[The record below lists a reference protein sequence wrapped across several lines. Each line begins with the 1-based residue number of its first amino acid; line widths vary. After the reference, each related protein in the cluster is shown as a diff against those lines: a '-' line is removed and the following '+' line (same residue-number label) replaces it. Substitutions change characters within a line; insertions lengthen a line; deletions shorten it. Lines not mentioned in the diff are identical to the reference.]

1 MKIVWLCNM
10 TPGVVNQSRGAGG
23 GGGLWLDHV
32 LEDIRSQENITL
44 RLFCPGGAETGRV
57 DEQVDYVLFTE
68 GEAHLYREQ
77 LEEQFA
83 KALQAFQPDVI
94 HIWGTEYGHTL
105 AMVNAAQRL
114 GWQKRVVIS
123 IQGLCSIYARHYC
136 EGVPE
141 TVCHR
146 YSLRDFLKRDNLLGQ
161 QRVFAQRGVLERQ
174 ALEKAGHVIGR
185 TDWDKAI
192 TGQINPNRVYHF
204 CNETLRHPFY
214 EDSWSYAACTKHR
227 IFISSC
233 AYAIKGFHYLLEAM
247 PLVLAQYPDAEIA
260 VTGDSFFKTGLPAKL
275 RQDYYHR
282 YLAQLADKNGLR
294 EKIHFLGAL
303 SAQQMK
309 REFLNCNVFVLPS
322 TIENSPNS
330 LGEAMLL
337 GVPCV
342 AADVGGVANMMH
354 PGQGYVYQ
362 STAPYMLAYYIMEV
376 FRQQER
382 AEQMGANARAQAL
395 QTHDPEKNL
404 RQLLEIYGAIAEEA
418 E

>member
-10 TPGVVNQSRGAGG
+10 TPSAVNQSRGGG

-32 LEDIRSQENITL
+32 LEDIRVQKDITL
-44 RLFCPGGAETGRV
+44 RLLCPGGTETGRV
-57 DEQVDYVLFTE
+57 DKQVEYVLFTE
-68 GEAHLYREQ
+68 GEAHVYSEQ
-77 LEEQFA
+77 LEEQFYREL
-83 KALQAFQPDVI
+83 KAFQPDVI

-114 GWQKRVVIS
+114 GLENRVAIS

-141 TVCHR
+141 AVCHR

-161 QRVFAQRGVLERQ
+161 QRRFTQRGKLECK
-174 ALEKAGHVIGR
+174 AMEKAGNVIGR
-185 TDWDKAI
+185 TDWDRAI

-204 CNETLRHPFY
+204 CNETLRQPFY
-214 EDSWSYAACTKHR
+214 EDTWQYAACRKHR

-260 VTGDSFFKTGLPAKL
+260 VTGDSFFKTSLPAKL

-282 YLAQLADKNGLR
+282 YLARLADQNKLGDR
-294 EKIHFLGAL
+294 IRFLGAL
-303 SAQQMK
+303 SAPQMK
-309 REFLNCNVFVLPS
+309 QAFLDCNVFVLPS

-342 AADVGGVANMMH
+342 AADVGGVSNMLH

-362 STAPYMLAYYIMEV
+362 STAPYMLAHYIAEV

-382 AEQMGANARAQAL
+382 AEEMGAQARLQAL
-395 QTHDPEKNL
+395 ETHNPEKNMKD
-404 RQLLEIYGAIAEEA
+404 LLEIYRLIAEER
-418 E
+418 

>member
-1 MKIVWLCNM
+1 MKLIWLCNM
-10 TPGVVNQSRGAGG
+10 TPGAVNQSRGTGS

-32 LEDIRSQENITL
+32 LEDIRAQKDITL
-44 RLFCPGGAETGRV
+44 RLFCPGGTETGRV
-57 DEQVDYVLFTE
+57 DERVDYVLFSE
-68 GEAHLYREQ
+68 GEPHVYRKQ
-77 LEEQFA
+77 LEEQFYE
-83 KALQAFQPDVI
+83 ALQAFQPDVI

-114 GWQKRVVIS
+114 GWQNRVAVS
-123 IQGLCSIYARHYC
+123 IQGLCCACARHYL
-136 EGVPE
+136 EGIPE
-141 TVCHR
+141 AVCHR

-161 QRVFAQRGVLERQ
+161 QRVFAQRGALERQ

-185 TDWDKAI
+185 TDMDRAV
-192 TGQINPNRVYHF
+192 TGQINPRRGYHF
-204 CNETLRHPFY
+204 CNETLRSDFY
-214 EDSWSYAACTKHR
+214 RDSWNYDGCTKHR
-227 IFISSC
+227 IFLSSSVFPF
-233 AYAIKGFHYLLEAM
+233 KGAHYLLEAM
-247 PLVLAQYPDAEIA
+247 PLILAQYPDAEIA
-260 VTGDSFFKTGLPAKL
+260 ITGDSFFMANLPAKL

-362 STAPYMLAYYIMEV
+362 STAPYMLAYYVMEV
-376 FRQQER
+376 FDRQEQAQE
-382 AEQMGANARAQAL
+382 MGARARAHAL
-395 QTHDPEKNL
+395 QTHDPERNL
-404 RQLLEIYGAIAEEA
+404 KDLLKAYGSVAKGEK
-418 E
+418 

>member
-10 TPGVVNQSRGAGG
+10 IPSAVNQSRGG

-32 LEDIRSQENITL
+32 LEDIRVQKDITL
-44 RLFCPGGAETGRV
+44 RLFCPGGTETGRV
-57 DEQVDYVLFTE
+57 DKQVEYVLFTE
-68 GEAHLYREQ
+68 GEAHLYSEQ
-77 LEEQFA
+77 LEERFYREL
-83 KALQAFQPDVI
+83 KAFQPDVI

-114 GWQKRVVIS
+114 GLENRVAIS

-141 TVCHR
+141 AVCHR

-161 QRVFAQRGVLERQ
+161 QRRFTQRGKLECK
-174 ALEKAGHVIGR
+174 ALEKAGNVIGR
-185 TDWDKAI
+185 TDWDRAI

-204 CNETLRHPFY
+204 CNETLRQPFY
-214 EDSWSYAACTKHR
+214 EDTWQYAACRKHR

-260 VTGDSFFKTGLPAKL
+260 VTGDSFFKTSLTAKL

-282 YLAQLADKNGLR
+282 YLARLADQNKLGDR
-294 EKIHFLGAL
+294 IRFLGAL

-309 REFLNCNVFVLPS
+309 QAFLDCNVFVLPS

-342 AADVGGVANMMH
+342 AADVGGVSNMLH

-362 STAPYMLAYYIMEV
+362 STAPYMLAHYITEV

-382 AEQMGANARAQAL
+382 AEEMGAQARLQAL
-395 QTHDPEKNL
+395 ETHNPEKNM
-404 RQLLEIYGAIAEEA
+404 RDLLEIYRLIAEER
-418 E
+418 

>member
-10 TPGVVNQSRGAGG
+10 IPSAVNQSRGGG

-32 LEDIRSQENITL
+32 LEDIRVQKDITL
-44 RLFCPGGAETGRV
+44 RLFCPGGTETGGV
-57 DEQVDYVLFTE
+57 DKQVEYVLFTE
-68 GEAHLYREQ
+68 GEAHVYSEQ
-77 LEEQFA
+77 LEEQFYREL
-83 KALQAFQPDVI
+83 KAFQPDVI

-114 GWQKRVVIS
+114 GLENRVAIS

-141 TVCHR
+141 AVCHR

-161 QRVFAQRGVLERQ
+161 QRRFTQRGKLECK
-174 ALEKAGHVIGR
+174 ALEKAGNVIGR
-185 TDWDKAI
+185 TDWDRAI

-204 CNETLRHPFY
+204 CNETLRQPFY
-214 EDSWSYAACTKHR
+214 EDTWQYAACRKHR

-247 PLVLAQYPDAEIA
+247 PLVLAEFPDAEIA
-260 VTGDSFFKTGLPAKL
+260 VTGDSFFKTSLTAKL

-282 YLAQLADKNGLR
+282 YLARLADQNKLGDR
-294 EKIHFLGAL
+294 IRFLGAL
-303 SAQQMK
+303 SAPQMK
-309 REFLNCNVFVLPS
+309 QAFLDCNVFVLPS

-342 AADVGGVANMMH
+342 AADVGGVSNMLH

-362 STAPYMLAYYIMEV
+362 STAPYMLAHYIAEV

-382 AEQMGANARAQAL
+382 AEEMGAQARLQAL
-395 QTHDPEKNL
+395 ETHNPEKNM
-404 RQLLEIYGAIAEEA
+404 RDLLEIYRLIAEER
-418 E
+418 

>member
-10 TPGVVNQSRGAGG
+10 IPSAVNQSRGGG

-32 LEDIRSQENITL
+32 LEDIRVQKDITL
-44 RLFCPGGAETGRV
+44 RLFCPGGTETGRV
-57 DEQVDYVLFTE
+57 DKQVEYVLFTE
-68 GEAHLYREQ
+68 GEAHVYSEQ
-77 LEEQFA
+77 LEEQFYREL
-83 KALQAFQPDVI
+83 KAFQPDVI

-114 GWQKRVVIS
+114 GLENRVAIS

-141 TVCHR
+141 AVCHR

-161 QRVFAQRGVLERQ
+161 QKRFAQRGKLEQQ

-185 TDWDKAI
+185 TDWDRAI

-204 CNETLRHPFY
+204 CNETLRQPFY
-214 EDSWSYAACTKHR
+214 EDTWQYAACRKHR

-260 VTGDSFFKTGLPAKL
+260 VTGDSFFKTSLPAKL

-282 YLAQLADKNGLR
+282 YLARLADKNDLGDR
-294 EKIHFLGAL
+294 IHFLGAL
-303 SAQQMK
+303 SAPQMK
-309 REFLNCNVFVLPS
+309 QAFLDCNVFVLPS

-342 AADVGGVANMMH
+342 AADVGGVSNMLH

-362 STAPYMLAYYIMEV
+362 STAPYMLAHYITEV

-382 AEQMGANARAQAL
+382 AEEMGAQARLQAL
-395 QTHDPEKNL
+395 ETHNPEKNM
-404 RQLLEIYGAIAEEA
+404 RDLLEIYRLIAEER
-418 E
+418 

>member
-10 TPGVVNQSRGAGG
+10 IPSAVNQSRGG

-32 LEDIRSQENITL
+32 LEDIRVQKDITL
-44 RLFCPGGAETGRV
+44 RLFCPGGTETGRV
-57 DEQVDYVLFTE
+57 DKQVEYVLFTE
-68 GEAHLYREQ
+68 GEAHLYSEQ
-77 LEEQFA
+77 LEERFYREL
-83 KALQAFQPDVI
+83 KAFQPDVI

-114 GWQKRVVIS
+114 GLENRVAIS

-141 TVCHR
+141 AVCHR

-161 QRVFAQRGVLERQ
+161 QRRFTQRGKLECK
-174 ALEKAGHVIGR
+174 ALEKAGNVIGR
-185 TDWDKAI
+185 TDWDRAI

-204 CNETLRHPFY
+204 CNETLRQPFY
-214 EDSWSYAACTKHR
+214 EDTWQYAACRKHR

-260 VTGDSFFKTGLPAKL
+260 VTGDSFFKTSLTAKL

-282 YLAQLADKNGLR
+282 YLARLADQNKLGDR
-294 EKIHFLGAL
+294 IRFLGAL

-309 REFLNCNVFVLPS
+309 QAFLDCNVFVLPS

-342 AADVGGVANMMH
+342 AADVGGVSNMLH

-362 STAPYMLAYYIMEV
+362 STAPYMLAHYIAEV

-382 AEQMGANARAQAL
+382 AEEMGAQARLQAL
-395 QTHDPEKNL
+395 ETHNPEKNM
-404 RQLLEIYGAIAEEA
+404 RDLLEIYRVIAEER
-418 E
+418 

>member
-10 TPGVVNQSRGAGG
+10 IPSAVNQSRGG

-32 LEDIRSQENITL
+32 LEDIRVQKDITL
-44 RLFCPGGAETGRV
+44 RLFCPGGTETGRV
-57 DEQVDYVLFTE
+57 DKQVEYVLFTE
-68 GEAHLYREQ
+68 GEAHVYSEQ
-77 LEEQFA
+77 LEERFYREL
-83 KALQAFQPDVI
+83 KAFQPDVI

-114 GWQKRVVIS
+114 GLENRVAIS

-141 TVCHR
+141 AVCHR

-161 QRVFAQRGVLERQ
+161 QRRFTQRGKLECK

-185 TDWDKAI
+185 TDWDRAI

-204 CNETLRHPFY
+204 CNETLRQPFY
-214 EDSWSYAACTKHR
+214 EDTWQYAACRKHR

-260 VTGDSFFKTGLPAKL
+260 VTGDSFFKTSLTAKL

-282 YLAQLADKNGLR
+282 YLARLADQNKLGDR
-294 EKIHFLGAL
+294 IHFLGAL
-303 SAQQMK
+303 SAPQMK
-309 REFLNCNVFVLPS
+309 QAFLDCNVFVLPS

-342 AADVGGVANMMH
+342 AADVGGVSNMLH

-362 STAPYMLAYYIMEV
+362 STAPYMLAHYITEV

-382 AEQMGANARAQAL
+382 AEEMGAQARLQAL
-395 QTHDPEKNL
+395 ETHNPEKNM
-404 RQLLEIYGAIAEEA
+404 RDLLEIYRLIAEER
-418 E
+418 

>member
-10 TPGVVNQSRGAGG
+10 IPSAVNQSRG

-32 LEDIRSQENITL
+32 LEDIRVQKDITL
-44 RLFCPGGAETGRV
+44 RLFCPGGTETGRV
-57 DEQVDYVLFTE
+57 DKQVEYVLFTE
-68 GEAHLYREQ
+68 GEAHVYSEQ
-77 LEEQFA
+77 LEEQFYREL
-83 KALQAFQPDVI
+83 KAFQPDVI

-114 GWQKRVVIS
+114 GWENRVAIS

-141 TVCHR
+141 AVCHR

-161 QRVFAQRGVLERQ
+161 QRIFTQRGKLECK
-174 ALEKAGHVIGR
+174 ALEKAGNVIGR
-185 TDWDKAI
+185 TDWDRAI

-204 CNETLRHPFY
+204 CNETLRQPFY
-214 EDSWSYAACTKHR
+214 EDTWQYAACRKHR

-260 VTGDSFFKTGLPAKL
+260 VTGDSFFKTSLPARL

-282 YLAQLADKNGLR
+282 YLARLADQNELEDR
-294 EKIHFLGAL
+294 IHFLGAL
-303 SAQQMK
+303 SAPQMK
-309 REFLNCNVFVLPS
+309 QAFLDCNVFVLPS
-322 TIENSPNS
+322 SIENSPNS

-342 AADVGGVANMMH
+342 AADVGGVSNMLH

-362 STAPYMLAYYIMEV
+362 STAPYMLAHYITEV

-382 AEQMGANARAQAL
+382 AEEMGAQARLQAME
-395 QTHDPEKNL
+395 THNPEKNM
-404 RQLLEIYGAIAEEA
+404 RDLLEIYRLIAEER
-418 E
+418 

>member
-10 TPGVVNQSRGAGG
+10 TPSAVNQSRGGG

-32 LEDIRSQENITL
+32 LEDIRVQKDITL
-44 RLFCPGGAETGRV
+44 RLFCPGGTETGRV
-57 DEQVDYVLFTE
+57 DKQVEYVLFTE
-68 GEAHLYREQ
+68 GEAHVYSEQ
-77 LEEQFA
+77 LEEQFYREL
-83 KALQAFQPDVI
+83 KAFQPDVI

-114 GWQKRVVIS
+114 GLENRAAIS

-141 TVCHR
+141 AVCHR

-161 QRVFAQRGVLERQ
+161 QRRFTQRGKLECK

-185 TDWDKAI
+185 TDWDRAI

-204 CNETLRHPFY
+204 CNETLRQPFY
-214 EDSWSYAACTKHR
+214 EDTWQYAVCRKHR

-247 PLVLAQYPDAEIA
+247 PLVLAEFPDAEIA
-260 VTGDSFFKTGLPAKL
+260 VTGDSFFKSTLPEKL

-282 YLAQLADKNGLR
+282 YLARLADKNDLGD
-294 EKIHFLGAL
+294 KIHFLGAL
-303 SAQQMK
+303 NEQQMK
-309 REFLNCNVFVLPS
+309 RAFLDCNVFVLPS

-342 AADVGGVANMMH
+342 AADVGGVSNMLH

-362 STAPYMLAYYIMEV
+362 STAPYMLAHYITEL

-382 AEQMGANARAQAL
+382 AEEMGAQARLQAL
-395 QTHDPEKNL
+395 ETHNPEKNMKD
-404 RQLLEIYGAIAEEA
+404 LLEIYRLIAEER
-418 E
+418 

>member
-10 TPGVVNQSRGAGG
+10 TPSAVNQSRGGG

-32 LEDIRSQENITL
+32 LEDIRVQKDITL
-44 RLFCPGGAETGRV
+44 RLFCPGGTETGRV
-57 DEQVDYVLFTE
+57 DKQVEYVLFTE
-68 GEAHLYREQ
+68 GEAHVYSEQ
-77 LEEQFA
+77 LEERFYREL
-83 KALQAFQPDVI
+83 KAFQPDVI

-114 GWQKRVVIS
+114 GLENRVAIS

-141 TVCHR
+141 AVCHR

-161 QRVFAQRGVLERQ
+161 QRRFTQRGKLECK
-174 ALEKAGHVIGR
+174 ALEKAGNVIGR
-185 TDWDKAI
+185 TDWDRAI

-204 CNETLRHPFY
+204 CNETLRQPFY
-214 EDSWSYAACTKHR
+214 EDTWQYAACRKHR

-247 PLVLAQYPDAEIA
+247 PLVLAQYPNAEIA
-260 VTGDSFFKTGLPAKL
+260 VTGDSFFKTSLPARL

-282 YLAQLADKNGLR
+282 YLARLADQNKLGDR
-294 EKIHFLGAL
+294 IHFLGAL

-309 REFLNCNVFVLPS
+309 QAFLDCNVFVLPS

-342 AADVGGVANMMH
+342 AADVGGVSNMLH

-362 STAPYMLAYYIMEV
+362 STAPYMLAHYITEV

-382 AEQMGANARAQAL
+382 AEEMGAQARLRAL
-395 QTHDPEKNL
+395 ETHNPEKNM
-404 RQLLEIYGAIAEEA
+404 RDLLEIYRLIAEER
-418 E
+418 

>member
-1 MKIVWLCNM
+1 MKLAWLCNM
-10 TPGVVNQSRGAGG
+10 TPGAVSRCRGTG

-32 LEDIRSQENITL
+32 LDDLCTRQDISV
-44 RLFCPGGAETGRV
+44 RLFCPGGTEAG
-57 DEQVDYVLFTE
+57 QVDRKTSYVLFTE
-68 GEAHLYREQ
+68 GAPQDYRQQLEDLFYEQ
-77 LEEQFA
+77 LQ
-83 KALQAFQPDVI
+83 QFQPDVI

-114 GWQKRVVIS
+114 GLENRVAIS

-141 TVCHR
+141 AVCHR

-161 QRVFAQRGVLERQ
+161 QRRFTQRGKLEQQ

-185 TDWDKAI
+185 TDWDRAI
-192 TGQINPNRVYHF
+192 TGQLNPNRVYHF
-204 CNETLRHPFY
+204 CNETLRQPFY
-214 EDSWSYAACTKHR
+214 EDTWQYAACTKHR

-247 PLVLAQYPDAEIA
+247 PLVLAQYPDTEIA
-260 VTGDSFFKTGLPAKL
+260 VTGDSFFKTSLPARL

-282 YLAQLADKNGLR
+282 YLARLADQNKLGDR
-294 EKIHFLGAL
+294 IHFLGAL
-303 SAQQMK
+303 SAPQMK
-309 REFLNCNVFVLPS
+309 QAFLDCNVFVLPS

-342 AADVGGVANMMH
+342 AADVGGVSNMLH

-362 STAPYMLAYYIMEV
+362 STAPYMLAHYITEV

-382 AEQMGANARAQAL
+382 AEEMGAQARLQAL
-395 QTHDPEKNL
+395 ETHNPEKNM
-404 RQLLEIYGAIAEEA
+404 RDLLEIYRLIAEER
-418 E
+418 

>member
-1 MKIVWLCNM
+1 MKLVWLCNM
-10 TPGVVNQSRGAGG
+10 TPGAVSRCRGTG

-32 LEDIRSQENITL
+32 LEDIRVQKDITL
-44 RLFCPGGAETGRV
+44 RLFCPGGTETGRV
-57 DEQVDYVLFTE
+57 DKQVEYVLFTE
-68 GEAHLYREQ
+68 GEAHVYSEQ
-77 LEEQFA
+77 LEEQFYREL
-83 KALQAFQPDVI
+83 KAFQPDVI

-114 GWQKRVVIS
+114 GWKNRVAIS

-141 TVCHR
+141 AVCYR

-161 QRVFAQRGVLERQ
+161 QRRFTQRGKLECK

-185 TDWDKAI
+185 TDWDRAI
-192 TGQINPNRVYHF
+192 TGQINPNRAYHF
-204 CNETLRHPFY
+204 CNETLRQPFY
-214 EDSWSYAACTKHR
+214 EDTWQYAACRKHR

-247 PLVLAQYPDAEIA
+247 PLVLAEFPDAEIA
-260 VTGDSFFKTGLPAKL
+260 VTGDSFFKTSLPAKL

-282 YLAQLADKNGLR
+282 YLARLADQNKLGDR
-294 EKIHFLGAL
+294 IRFLGAL
-303 SAQQMK
+303 SAPQMK
-309 REFLNCNVFVLPS
+309 QAFLDCNVFVLPS

-342 AADVGGVANMMH
+342 AADVGGVSNMLH

-362 STAPYMLAYYIMEV
+362 STAPYMLAHYITEV

-382 AEQMGANARAQAL
+382 AEEMGAQARLQAME
-395 QTHDPEKNL
+395 THNPEKNM
-404 RQLLEIYGAIAEEA
+404 RDLLEIYRLIAEER
-418 E
+418 

>member
-10 TPGVVNQSRGAGG
+10 IPSAVNQSRG

-32 LEDIRSQENITL
+32 LEDIRVQKDITL
-44 RLFCPGGAETGRV
+44 RLFCPGGTETGRV
-57 DEQVDYVLFTE
+57 DNQVEYVLFTE
-68 GEAHLYREQ
+68 GEAHVYSEQ
-77 LEEQFA
+77 LEEQFYREL
-83 KALQAFQPDVI
+83 KAFQPDVI

-114 GWQKRVVIS
+114 GLENRAAIS

-141 TVCHR
+141 AVCHR

-161 QRVFAQRGVLERQ
+161 QRRFTQRGKLECK

-185 TDWDKAI
+185 TDWDRAI

-204 CNETLRHPFY
+204 CNETLRQPFY
-214 EDSWSYAACTKHR
+214 EDTWQYAACRKHR

-260 VTGDSFFKTGLPAKL
+260 VTGDSFFKTSLPAKL

-282 YLAQLADKNGLR
+282 YLARLADQNKLGDR
-294 EKIHFLGAL
+294 IRFLGAL
-303 SAQQMK
+303 SAPQMK
-309 REFLNCNVFVLPS
+309 QAFLDCNVFVLPS

-342 AADVGGVANMMH
+342 AADVGGVSNMLH

-362 STAPYMLAYYIMEV
+362 STAPYMLAHYITEV

-382 AEQMGANARAQAL
+382 AEKMGAQARLQAL
-395 QTHDPEKNL
+395 ETHNPEKNM
-404 RQLLEIYGAIAEEA
+404 RDLLEIYRLIAEER
-418 E
+418 

>member
-10 TPGVVNQSRGAGG
+10 IPSAVNQSRGGG

-32 LEDIRSQENITL
+32 LEDIRVQKDITL
-44 RLFCPGGAETGRV
+44 RLFCPGGTETGRV
-57 DEQVDYVLFTE
+57 DKQVEYVLFTE
-68 GEAHLYREQ
+68 GAPQNYRQQLEDLFYEQ
-77 LEEQFA
+77 LQ
-83 KALQAFQPDVI
+83 QFQPDVI

-105 AMVNAAQRL
+105 AMVNAAKRL
-114 GWQKRVVIS
+114 GWENRVAIS
-123 IQGLCSIYARHYC
+123 IQGLCSSCARHYC

-141 TVCHR
+141 AVCHR

-161 QRVFAQRGVLERQ
+161 QKRFAQRGKLEQQ

-185 TDWDKAI
+185 TDFDRAV
-192 TGQINPNRVYHF
+192 TGQINPHRRYHF
-204 CNETLRHPFY
+204 CNETLREGFY
-214 EDSWSYAACTKHR
+214 QDVWRYSRCKKHR
-227 IFISSC
+227 IFLSS
-233 AYAIKGFHYLLEAM
+233 ALFPFKGTHYLLEAM
-247 PLVLAQYPDAEIA
+247 PLVLAEFPDAEIA
-260 VTGDSFFKTGLPAKL
+260 VTGDSFFKTSLPARL

-282 YLAQLADKNGLR
+282 YLARLADQNKLR
-294 EKIHFLGAL
+294 DRIRFLGAL

-309 REFLNCNVFVLPS
+309 QAFLDCNVFVLPS

-342 AADVGGVANMMH
+342 AADVGGVSNMLH

-362 STAPYMLAYYIMEV
+362 STAPYMLAHYITEV

-382 AEQMGANARAQAL
+382 AEEMGAQARLQAL
-395 QTHDPEKNL
+395 ETHNPEKNM
-404 RQLLEIYGAIAEEA
+404 RDLLGIYRLIAEER
-418 E
+418 

>member
-10 TPGVVNQSRGAGG
+10 TPSAVNQSRGGG

-32 LEDIRSQENITL
+32 LEDIRVQKDITL
-44 RLFCPGGAETGRV
+44 RLFCPGGTETGRV
-57 DEQVDYVLFTE
+57 DKQVEYVLFTE
-68 GEAHLYREQ
+68 GEAHVYSEQ
-77 LEEQFA
+77 LEERFYREL
-83 KALQAFQPDVI
+83 KAFQPDVI

-114 GWQKRVVIS
+114 GWENRVAVS

-141 TVCHR
+141 AVCHR

-161 QRVFAQRGVLERQ
+161 QRRFTQRGKLECK
-174 ALEKAGHVIGR
+174 ALEKAGNVIGR
-185 TDWDKAI
+185 TDWDRAI

-204 CNETLRHPFY
+204 CNETLRQPFY
-214 EDSWSYAACTKHR
+214 EDTWQYAACRKHR

-247 PLVLAQYPDAEIA
+247 PLVLAEFPDAEIA
-260 VTGDSFFKTGLPAKL
+260 VTGDSFFKPSLPAKL

-282 YLAQLADKNGLR
+282 YLARLADQNKLGDR
-294 EKIHFLGAL
+294 IRFLGAL
-303 SAQQMK
+303 SAPQMK
-309 REFLNCNVFVLPS
+309 QAFLDCNVFVLPS

-342 AADVGGVANMMH
+342 AADVGGVSNMLH

-362 STAPYMLAYYIMEV
+362 STAPYMLAHYITEV

-382 AEQMGANARAQAL
+382 AEEMGAQARLQAME
-395 QTHDPEKNL
+395 THNPEKNM
-404 RQLLEIYGAIAEEA
+404 RDLLEIYRLIAEER
-418 E
+418 

>member
-1 MKIVWLCNM
+1 MI
-10 TPGVVNQSRGAGG
+10 PSAVNQSRGGG

-32 LEDIRSQENITL
+32 LEDIRVQKDITL
-44 RLFCPGGAETGRV
+44 RLFCPGGTETGRV
-57 DEQVDYVLFTE
+57 DKQVEYVLFTE
-68 GEAHLYREQ
+68 GEAHVYSEQ
-77 LEEQFA
+77 LEEQFYREM
-83 KALQAFQPDVI
+83 KAFQPDVI

-114 GWQKRVVIS
+114 GWENRVAIS

-141 TVCHR
+141 AVCHR

-161 QRVFAQRGVLERQ
+161 QRRFTQRGKLECK
-174 ALEKAGHVIGR
+174 ALEKAGNVIGR
-185 TDWDKAI
+185 TDWDRAI
-192 TGQINPNRVYHF
+192 TGQINPNRGYHF
-204 CNETLRHPFY
+204 CNETLRQPFY
-214 EDSWSYAACTKHR
+214 EDTWQYAACRKHR

-260 VTGDSFFKTGLPAKL
+260 VTGDSFFKTSLPAKL

-282 YLAQLADKNGLR
+282 YLARLADQNKLR
-294 EKIHFLGAL
+294 DRIRFLGAL
-303 SAQQMK
+303 SAPQMK
-309 REFLNCNVFVLPS
+309 QAFLDCNVFVLPS

-342 AADVGGVANMMH
+342 AADVGGVSNMLH

-362 STAPYMLAYYIMEV
+362 STAPYMLAHYITEV

-382 AEQMGANARAQAL
+382 AEEMGAQARLQAME
-395 QTHDPEKNL
+395 THNPEKNI
-404 RQLLEIYGAIAEEA
+404 RDLLEIYRLIAEER
-418 E
+418 

>member
-10 TPGVVNQSRGAGG
+10 IPSAVNQSRGGG

-32 LEDIRSQENITL
+32 LEDIRVQKDITL
-44 RLFCPGGAETGRV
+44 RLFCPGGTETGRV
-57 DEQVDYVLFTE
+57 DNQVEYVLFME
-68 GEAHLYREQ
+68 GEAHVYSEQ
-77 LEEQFA
+77 LEERFYREL
-83 KALQAFQPDVI
+83 KAFQPDVI

-114 GWQKRVVIS
+114 GWENRVAIS

-141 TVCHR
+141 AVCHR
-146 YSLRDFLKRDNLLGQ
+146 YSLRDFLKQDNLLGQ
-161 QRVFAQRGVLERQ
+161 QRRFTQRGKLECK

-185 TDWDKAI
+185 TDWDRAI
-192 TGQINPNRVYHF
+192 TGQINPNRGYHF
-204 CNETLRHPFY
+204 CNETLRQPFY
-214 EDSWSYAACTKHR
+214 EDTWQYAACRKHR

-260 VTGDSFFKTGLPAKL
+260 VTGDSFFKTSLPARL

-282 YLAQLADKNGLR
+282 YLARLAEQNKLGDR
-294 EKIHFLGAL
+294 IHFLGAL
-303 SAQQMK
+303 SAPQMK
-309 REFLNCNVFVLPS
+309 QAFLDCNVFVLPS

-342 AADVGGVANMMH
+342 AADVGGVSNMLH

-362 STAPYMLAYYIMEV
+362 STAPYMLAHYIAEV

-382 AEQMGANARAQAL
+382 AEEMGAQARLQAL
-395 QTHDPEKNL
+395 ETHNPEKNM
-404 RQLLEIYGAIAEEA
+404 RDLLEIYRLIAEER
-418 E
+418 

>member
-10 TPGVVNQSRGAGG
+10 IPSAVNQSRGGG

-32 LEDIRSQENITL
+32 LEDIRVQKDITL
-44 RLFCPGGAETGRV
+44 RLFCPGGTETGRV
-57 DEQVDYVLFTE
+57 DKQVEYVLFTE
-68 GEAHLYREQ
+68 GEAHVYSEQ
-77 LEEQFA
+77 LEEQFYREM
-83 KALQAFQPDVI
+83 KAFQPDVI

-114 GWQKRVVIS
+114 GWENRVAIS

-141 TVCHR
+141 AVCHR

-161 QRVFAQRGVLERQ
+161 QRRFTQRGKLECK
-174 ALEKAGHVIGR
+174 ALEKAGNVIGR
-185 TDWDKAI
+185 TDWDRAI
-192 TGQINPNRVYHF
+192 TGQINPNRGYHF
-204 CNETLRHPFY
+204 CNETLRQPFY
-214 EDSWSYAACTKHR
+214 EDTWQYAACRKHR

-260 VTGDSFFKTGLPAKL
+260 VTGDSFFKTSLPAKL

-282 YLAQLADKNGLR
+282 YLARLADQNKLR
-294 EKIHFLGAL
+294 DRIRFLGAL
-303 SAQQMK
+303 SAPQMK
-309 REFLNCNVFVLPS
+309 QAFLDCNVFVLPS

-342 AADVGGVANMMH
+342 AADVGGVSNMLH

-362 STAPYMLAYYIMEV
+362 STAPYMLAHYITEV

-382 AEQMGANARAQAL
+382 AEEMGAQARLQAME
-395 QTHDPEKNL
+395 THNPEKNI
-404 RQLLEIYGAIAEEA
+404 RDLLEIYRLIAEER
-418 E
+418 

>member
-10 TPGVVNQSRGAGG
+10 IPSAVNQSRGGG

-32 LEDIRSQENITL
+32 LEDIRVQKDITL
-44 RLFCPGGAETGRV
+44 RLFCPGGTETGRV
-57 DEQVDYVLFTE
+57 DKQVEYVLFTE
-68 GEAHLYREQ
+68 GEAHVYSEQ
-77 LEEQFA
+77 LEERFYREL
-83 KALQAFQPDVI
+83 KAFQPDVI

-114 GWQKRVVIS
+114 GLENRVAIS

-141 TVCHR
+141 AVCHR

-161 QRVFAQRGVLERQ
+161 QRRFTQRGKLECK

-185 TDWDKAI
+185 TDWDRAI
-192 TGQINPNRVYHF
+192 TGQINPNRGYHF
-204 CNETLRHPFY
+204 CNETLRQPFY
-214 EDSWSYAACTKHR
+214 EDTWRYAACRKHR

-247 PLVLAQYPDAEIA
+247 PLVLAEFPDAEIA
-260 VTGDSFFKTGLPAKL
+260 VTGDSFFKTSLPARL

-282 YLAQLADKNGLR
+282 YLARLADQNKLR
-294 EKIHFLGAL
+294 DRIRFLGAL
-303 SAQQMK
+303 SAPQMK
-309 REFLNCNVFVLPS
+309 QAFLDCNVFVLPS
-322 TIENSPNS
+322 TVENSPNS

-342 AADVGGVANMMH
+342 AADVGGVSNMLH

-362 STAPYMLAYYIMEV
+362 STAPYMLAHYITEV

-382 AEQMGANARAQAL
+382 AEKMGAQARLQARE
-395 QTHDPEKNL
+395 THNPEKNM
-404 RQLLEIYGAIAEEA
+404 RDLLEIYRLIAGER
-418 E
+418 

>member
-1 MKIVWLCNM
+1 MKLVWLCNM
-10 TPGVVNQSRGAGG
+10 TPGAVSRCRGTG

-32 LEDIRSQENITL
+32 LDDLCTRQDVSM
-44 RLFCPGGAETGRV
+44 RLFCPGGTEAG
-57 DEQVDYVLFTE
+57 QVDGKTSYVLFTE
-68 GEAHLYREQ
+68 GAPQDYRQQ
-77 LEEQFA
+77 LEDLFYGQ
-83 KALQAFQPDVI
+83 LLDFQPDVI

-114 GWQKRVVIS
+114 GLENRVAIS

-141 TVCHR
+141 AVCHR

-161 QRVFAQRGVLERQ
+161 QRRFTQRGKLECK

-185 TDWDKAI
+185 TDWDRAI
-192 TGQINPNRVYHF
+192 TGQINPNRGYHF
-204 CNETLRHPFY
+204 CNETLRQPFY
-214 EDSWSYAACTKHR
+214 EDTWQYAACRKYR

-260 VTGDSFFKTGLPAKL
+260 VTGDSFFKTSLPAKL

-282 YLAQLADKNGLR
+282 YLARLADQNKLR
-294 EKIHFLGAL
+294 DRIRFLGAL
-303 SAQQMK
+303 SAPQMK
-309 REFLNCNVFVLPS
+309 QAFLDCNVFVLPS

-342 AADVGGVANMMH
+342 AADVGGVSNMLH

-362 STAPYMLAYYIMEV
+362 STAPYMLAHYITEV

-382 AEQMGANARAQAL
+382 AEEMGAQARLQAL
-395 QTHDPEKNL
+395 ETHNPEKNM
-404 RQLLEIYGAIAEEA
+404 RDLLEIYRLIAEER
-418 E
+418 

>member
-10 TPGVVNQSRGAGG
+10 TPSAVNQSRGG

-32 LEDIRSQENITL
+32 LEDIRVQKDITL
-44 RLFCPGGAETGRV
+44 RLLCPGGTETGRV
-57 DEQVDYVLFTE
+57 DNQVEYVLFTE
-68 GEAHLYREQ
+68 GEAHVYSEQ
-77 LEEQFA
+77 LEEQFYGEL
-83 KALQAFQPDVI
+83 KAFQPDVI

-114 GWQKRVVIS
+114 GLENRVAIS

-141 TVCHR
+141 AVCHR
-146 YSLRDFLKRDNLLGQ
+146 YSLRDFLKQDNLLGQ
-161 QRVFAQRGVLERQ
+161 QRRFTQRGKLECK

-185 TDWDKAI
+185 TDWDRAI
-192 TGQINPNRVYHF
+192 TGQINPNRGYHF
-204 CNETLRHPFY
+204 CNETLRQPFY
-214 EDSWSYAACTKHR
+214 EDTWQYAACRKHR

-260 VTGDSFFKTGLPAKL
+260 VTGDSFFKTSLPAKL

-282 YLAQLADKNGLR
+282 YLARLADKNDLGDR
-294 EKIHFLGAL
+294 IHFLGAL
-303 SAQQMK
+303 NEQQMK
-309 REFLNCNVFVLPS
+309 QAFLDCNVFVLPS

-342 AADVGGVANMMH
+342 AADVGGVSNMLH

-362 STAPYMLAYYIMEV
+362 STAPYMLAHYITEV

-382 AEQMGANARAQAL
+382 AEEMGAQARLQARE
-395 QTHDPEKNL
+395 THNPEKNM
-404 RQLLEIYGAIAEEA
+404 RDLLEIYRLIAEER
-418 E
+418 